1 MLNDFMTMLAG
12 GAFAALTVFAL
23 RHAARKVAGL
33 DLPRWFMTAAAGLTM
48 LGVTIFQEYNWY
60 PKVRGG
66 LNDGVKIVLTGEDS
80 SWWRPWTY
88 AAPITTRLMAIDT
101 NKVARQGDIV
111 RTEFLLFQRWAQ
123 VVQAVPVAFDCAG
136 GARADLIGGTTL
148 NEDGTLQGGQWVALE
163 AGDNGLKVA
172 CYGG

>member
-23 RHAARKVAGL
+23 RHAARKLAGL
-33 DLPRWFMTAAAGLTM
+33 DLPRWLMTAAAGLTM
-48 LGVTIFQEYNWY
+48 LGVTIYQEYNWF
-60 PKVRGG
+60 PTVRGG

-101 NKVARQGDIV
+101 TKVERQGDIA
-111 RTEFLLFQRWAQ
+111 RTEFLLFQRWAS
-123 VVQAVPVAFDCAG
+123 VVQAVPVAFDCAAG
-136 GARADLIGGTTL
+136 TRADLIGGTAL
-148 NEDGTLQGGQWVALE
+148 NADGSLQGGQWISLE
-163 AGDNGLKVA
+163 NGDRGLNIACNG
-172 CYGG
+172 G